1 MFLNKIKVFLLISI
15 SLIFFFLTYND
26 VKSQE
31 LEIIEGKAIVV
42 DGDTI
47 KINGEK
53 IRFSGIDAPESYY
66 KGKEQLCFKDEKKIS
81 CGKISKVFLIKIINN
96 QTVKCVIEVKTDR
109 YKRKLGE
116 CFVEDKSLSRI
127 LVKSGYAF
135 DYPRYSKKKYLKE
148 QEYAKKNSLG
158 LWNMKFNFPWDFRKN
173 N

>member
-47 KINGEK
+47 KINSEK

-66 KGKEQLCFKDEKKIS
+66 KGKEQFCLKGKKKIS
-81 CGKISKVFLIKIINN
+81 CGKLSKIFLIEKIGN
-96 QTVKCVIEVKTDR
+96 QKVKCEIEAKTDR

-116 CFVEDKSLSRI
+116 CFVNDKSLSRI
-127 LVKSGYAF
+127 LVKNGYAF
-135 DYPRYSKKKYLKE
+135 DYPRYSKKKYSIE
-148 QEYAKKNSLG
+148 QEYAKKKSLG
-158 LWNMKFNFPWDFRKN
+158 LWSMKFEFPWDFRKN

>member
-1 MFLNKIKVFLLISI
+1 MFLNKIKVFLVINI
-15 SLIFFFLTYND
+15 CLIFFFLTYND

-47 KINGEK
+47 KINSEK

-66 KGKEQLCFKDEKKIS
+66 KGKEQFCLKGEEKIS
-81 CGKISKVFLIKIINN
+81 CGELSKIFLIEKIGN
-96 QTVKCVIEVKTDR
+96 QKVKCEIEAKTDR

-116 CFVEDKSLSRI
+116 CFVEGKSLSRI
-127 LVKSGYAF
+127 LVKNGYAF
-135 DYPRYSKKKYLKE
+135 DYPRYSKKKYLEE
-148 QEYAKKNSLG
+148 QEYAKANNLG
-158 LWNMKFNFPWDFRKN
+158 LWDMKFEFPWNFRKN

>member
-1 MFLNKIKVFLLISI
+1 MFLNKTKLFLVISVC
-15 SLIFFFLTYND
+15 LIFFFLTYND

-31 LEIIEGKAIVV
+31 IKIIKGKALVV

-66 KGKEQLCFKDEKKIS
+66 KGKEQICFKEEDEIS
-81 CGKISKVFLIKIINN
+81 CGKLSKEFLIQEIKNLKV
-96 QTVKCVIEVKTDR
+96 TCEIEAKPDR

-116 CFVEDKSLSRI
+116 CFVNGKSLSRI
-127 LVKSGYAF
+127 LVKNGYAF
-135 DYPRYSKKKYLKE
+135 DYVKYSKKKYSKE
-148 QEYAKKNSLG
+148 QEYAKKNALG
-158 LWNMKFNFPWDFRKN
+158 LWSMKFKFPWDFRKN

>member
-47 KINGEK
+47 KINSEK

-66 KGKEQLCFKDEKKIS
+66 KGKEQFCLKREEKIS
-81 CGKISKVFLIKIINN
+81 CGELSKIFLIEKIGN
-96 QTVKCVIEVKTDR
+96 QKVKCEIEAKTDR

-116 CFVEDKSLSRI
+116 CFIEGKSLSRI
-127 LVKSGYAF
+127 LVKNGYAF
-135 DYPRYSKKKYLKE
+135 DYPRYSKKKYLEE
-148 QEYAKKNSLG
+148 QEYAKANNLG
-158 LWNMKFNFPWDFRKN
+158 LWDMKFEFPWNFRKN